1 MADSTLDPDNTPE
14 PDRKLGRGKGTS
26 ALGPGDISDS
36 GSDVQ
41 GGVRRTGEV
50 GLGLDTGTNED
61 PDSVSNDPSAGP
73 DIGDAMLDSDTDAMG
88 TGERATAGRDHELAG
103 SDIDIDRIEDNRVIL
118 DLTADKA
125 RNRWRDESR
134 DRALFEREDQG
145 SSGPGILDRSFS
157 GTYR

>member
-41 GGVRRTGEV
+41 GGLRRTGEV

-61 PDSVSNDPSAGP
+61 PDSVSSDPSAGP

-103 SDIDIDRIEDNRVIL
+103 SDIDIDRIEDITPDDNPDLDDLEHPDSRARQARDANRP
-118 DLTADKA
+118 AP
-125 RNRWRDESR
+125 RR
-134 DRALFEREDQG
+134 
-145 SSGPGILDRSFS
+145 
-157 GTYR
+157 

>member
-1 MADSTLDPDNTPE
+1 MADSTLDPDNIPE

-41 GGVRRTGEV
+41 GGLRRTGEV
-50 GLGLDTGTNED
+50 DLGLDTGTNED
-61 PDSVSNDPSAGP
+61 PDSVSSDPSAGP

-103 SDIDIDRIEDNRVIL
+103 SDIDIDRIEDITPDDNPDLDDLEHPDSRARQARDANRP
-118 DLTADKA
+118 AP
-125 RNRWRDESR
+125 RR
-134 DRALFEREDQG
+134 
-145 SSGPGILDRSFS
+145 
-157 GTYR
+157 

>member
-1 MADSTLDPDNTPE
+1 MADSTLDPDNIPE

-41 GGVRRTGEV
+41 GGLRRTGEV

-61 PDSVSNDPSAGP
+61 PDSVSSDPSAGP

-103 SDIDIDRIEDNRVIL
+103 SDIDIDRIEDITPDDNPDL
-118 DLTADKA
+118 DELEHPDSRARQARDADRPA
-125 RNRWRDESR
+125 PRR
-134 DRALFEREDQG
+134 
-145 SSGPGILDRSFS
+145 
-157 GTYR
+157 

>member
-1 MADSTLDPDNTPE
+1 MADSTLDPDNIPE

-41 GGVRRTGEV
+41 GGLRRTGEV

-61 PDSVSNDPSAGP
+61 PDSVSSDPSAGP

-103 SDIDIDRIEDNRVIL
+103 SDIDIDRIEDITPDDNPDLDDLEHPDSRARQARDANRP
-118 DLTADKA
+118 AP
-125 RNRWRDESR
+125 RR
-134 DRALFEREDQG
+134 
-145 SSGPGILDRSFS
+145 
-157 GTYR
+157 

>member
-1 MADSTLDPDNTPE
+1 MADSTLDPDNIPE

-41 GGVRRTGEV
+41 GELRRTGEV

-61 PDSVSNDPSAGP
+61 PDSVSSDPSAGP

-103 SDIDIDRIEDNRVIL
+103 SDIDIDRIEDITPDDNPDLDDLEHPDSRARQARDANRP
-118 DLTADKA
+118 AP
-125 RNRWRDESR
+125 RR
-134 DRALFEREDQG
+134 
-145 SSGPGILDRSFS
+145 
-157 GTYR
+157 

>member
-41 GGVRRTGEV
+41 GGLRRTGEV

-61 PDSVSNDPSAGP
+61 PDSVSSDPSAGP

-103 SDIDIDRIEDNRVIL
+103 SDIDIDRIEDITPDDNPDLDDLEHPDSRARQARDANRPA
-118 DLTADKA
+118 T
-125 RNRWRDESR
+125 RR
-134 DRALFEREDQG
+134 
-145 SSGPGILDRSFS
+145 
-157 GTYR
+157 

>member
-103 SDIDIDRIEDNRVIL
+103 SDIDIDRIEDITPDDNPDL
-118 DLTADKA
+118 DELEHPDSRARQARDADRPA
-125 RNRWRDESR
+125 PRR
-134 DRALFEREDQG
+134 
-145 SSGPGILDRSFS
+145 
-157 GTYR
+157 

>member
-1 MADSTLDPDNTPE
+1 LQENTMADSTLDPDNTPE

-41 GGVRRTGEV
+41 GGLRRTGEV

-61 PDSVSNDPSAGP
+61 PDSVSSDPSAGP

-103 SDIDIDRIEDNRVIL
+103 SDIDIDRIEDITPDDNPDLDDLEHPDSRARQARDANRP
-118 DLTADKA
+118 AP
-125 RNRWRDESR
+125 RR
-134 DRALFEREDQG
+134 
-145 SSGPGILDRSFS
+145 
-157 GTYR
+157 